1 MESTRE
7 GTREDVGRMWPSG
20 WRMDAACTWAQYL
33 SSLLCQPVVLTVLE
47 AGSGLVKWESG
58 RKGLEREKERGRD
71 SVRWRGGRACI
82 LVRYCSSGS
91 ISTFG
96 QEALTVAVVRTP
108 PPPPPLKEQRHTPY
122 RSRWD
127 QTVEGRVPREM
138 YVWVSKGGGR
148 QAREASQ
155 SCKDAL
161 KPTKRRTLGRET
173 KRRDRCAIP
182 SHYLEGGCT
191 TS

>member
-1 MESTRE
+1 
-7 GTREDVGRMWPSG
+7 MWPSG

-47 AGSGLVKWESG
+47 AGSGLVKWERG
-58 RKGLEREKERGRD
+58 RKGLDREKERGRD
-71 SVRWRGGRACI
+71 SVRWRRGCVCI
-82 LVRYCSSGS
+82 MVRYCSSRS

-108 PPPPPLKEQRHTPY
+108 PSPPPLKEQRHTPY

-138 YVWVSKGGGR
+138 YVWVSKGGEAGEGSKQKLQGR
-148 QAREASQ
+148 SKAHEAPYARARNETTRSLCYPVTLPRGWVYYFV
-155 SCKDAL
+155 S
-161 KPTKRRTLGRET
+161 TK
-173 KRRDRCAIP
+173 
-182 SHYLEGGCT
+182 
-191 TS
+191 

>member
-108 PPPPPLKEQRHTPY
+108 LPPLLLRNSATRPIGQDGTKPLKGVCLVKCMCGCQK
-122 RSRWD
+122 
-127 QTVEGRVPREM
+127 G
-138 YVWVSKGGGR
+138 GGGR
-148 QAREASQ
+148 QGKQAKA
-155 SCKDAL
+155 A
-161 KPTKRRTLGRET
+161 RTL
-173 KRRDRCAIP
+173 
-182 SHYLEGGCT
+182 
-191 TS
+191 